1 MKTLLI
7 IADESSHALLKKTL
21 LSQDDEV
28 IVATDLSTVRRALIE
43 TELPAIVLFDSNQKV
58 ELVAVHR
65 EIRRK
70 KTDFPLYMLALVD
83 EDQLVDL
90 MLMEGIDDC
99 LRMPVYGY
107 ELEVRLKVAK
117 KILDLQMELMNTQ
130 KELRYTAR
138 HDLMT
143 GLLNHNEIIDEL
155 QRRLGLLGN
164 RGNCVSI
171 AMMDLDDF
179 KHTNDT
185 YGHLAGDE
193 VLCQISQKLLNLT
206 RPVDFVGRY
215 GGDEF
220 LIVLNNCNAE
230 GVFQL
235 AERIRVTVEEDLLQI
250 LGSKVDITMSFGVA
264 TVCQENENALDL
276 ISKADVALYEAK
288 KDGGNKVRVAENRPS
303 ANSKIEGEDKNA
315 DRSTD

>member
-7 IADESSHALLKKTL
+7 IADELSRALLKKTL
-21 LSQDDEV
+21 LSQADEV
-28 IVATDLSTVRRALIE
+28 IVATNLSTVRRTLIE
-43 TELPAIVLFDSNQKV
+43 TELPSIVLFDSNQKV
-58 ELVAVHR
+58 ELAAVFR
-65 EIRRK
+65 EIRQE
-70 KTDFPLYMLALVD
+70 KTDFPLYMLELVS

-90 MLMEGIDDC
+90 MLIEGIDDC
-99 LRMPVYGY
+99 LRTPVCGY

-155 QRRLGLLGN
+155 QRRLDLLGN
-164 RGNCVSI
+164 RGHCVSI
-171 AMMDLDDF
+171 VMMDLDDF
-179 KHTNDT
+179 KYTNDT
-185 YGHLAGDE
+185 YGHLSGDE

-235 AERIRVTVEEDLLQI
+235 AERIRITVEEDLLKV
-250 LGSKVDITMSFGVA
+250 LGNEVDITMSFGVA
-264 TVCQENENALDL
+264 TVCKENENALDL

-288 KDGGNKVRVAENRPS
+288 KNGGNKVRVAENKPS
-303 ANSKIEGEDKNA
+303 ANLKIVGEDKNA
-315 DRSTD
+315 GRSTD

>member
-1 MKTLLI
+1 MRTLLI

-21 LSQDDEV
+21 LSQADEV
-28 IVATDLSTVRRALIE
+28 IVATNLSTVRRTLIE
-43 TELPAIVLFDSNQKV
+43 TELPSIVLFDSNQKV
-58 ELVAVHR
+58 ELVAVCR
-65 EIRRK
+65 EVRQK
-70 KTDFPLYMLALVD
+70 KTDFPLYMLALVG
-83 EDQLVDL
+83 EDQLADL
-90 MLMEGIDDC
+90 LFMEGIDDC
-99 LRMPVYGY
+99 LRMPVCGY

-171 AMMDLDDF
+171 VMMDLDDF

-185 YGHLAGDE
+185 YGHLSGDE

-215 GGDEF
+215 VVMNF
-220 LIVLNNCNAE
+220 
-230 GVFQL
+230 
-235 AERIRVTVEEDLLQI
+235 
-250 LGSKVDITMSFGVA
+250 
-264 TVCQENENALDL
+264 
-276 ISKADVALYEAK
+276 
-288 KDGGNKVRVAENRPS
+288 
-303 ANSKIEGEDKNA
+303 
-315 DRSTD
+315 